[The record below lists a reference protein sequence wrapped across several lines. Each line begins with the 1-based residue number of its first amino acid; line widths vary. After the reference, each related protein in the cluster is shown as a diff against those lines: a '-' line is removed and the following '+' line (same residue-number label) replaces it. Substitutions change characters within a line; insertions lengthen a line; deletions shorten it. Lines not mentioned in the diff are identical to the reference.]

1 MALYLRTTMKFT
13 NILIWVTVL
22 VFGANV
28 AMADSSSTNSPS
40 SDEQQM
46 RALKTAV
53 DEAAA
58 ISDAATN
65 DPGHKLWRNYRR
77 LSETNLSQ
85 IFELAKNNPT
95 SATSF
100 EMLSW
105 IVGNDMAGNG
115 MAERGHFLTN
125 RLGSLEL
132 LAKYQATNA
141 AVGPLC
147 AFIGHSWV
155 WRWRDQPV
163 VDFLQE
169 VAKENPG
176 RANRAQAIFSLGS
189 VNAFKAKELAELENW
204 GDAPFYAA
212 NLGVNKTN
220 HLAELKKENSKSATA
235 VAEQQLQDVIAH
247 YADCRDLRPRA
258 NKERPLLKEQAQ
270 AELFELLHLSIGD
283 VAPEIEGEGVD
294 GKQFKLSDSRGKIT
308 VLSFWASWCVPCMQ
322 LVPAEHALAERLKDQ
337 PFTFIGVNGDAIL
350 PDAKRAMAHEQM
362 TWPSFWNGKG
372 GSEGPI
378 SSAWNVH
385 GWPTVYVIDANG
397 ILRLKFE
404 GYGPQTSNQ
413 LNGSVD
419 ILMKE
424 LASRQK

>member
-1 MALYLRTTMKFT
+1 MPTHVPFGPTQESATDD
-13 NILIWVTVL
+13 IPVVTS
-22 VFGANV
+22 FAG
-28 AMADSSSTNSPS
+28 SST
-40 SDEQQM
+40 
-46 RALKTAV
+46 
-53 DEAAA
+53 
-58 ISDAATN
+58 
-65 DPGHKLWRNYRR
+65 
-77 LSETNLSQ
+77 
-85 IFELAKNNPT
+85 T
-95 SATSF
+95 SAS
-100 EMLSW
+100 
-105 IVGNDMAGNG
+105 VGG
-115 MAERGHFLTN
+115 
-125 RLGSLEL
+125 
-132 LAKYQATNA
+132 Q
-141 AVGPLC
+141 
-147 AFIGHSWV
+147 
-155 WRWRDQPV
+155 
-163 VDFLQE
+163 
-169 VAKENPG
+169 
-176 RANRAQAIFSLGS
+176 
-189 VNAFKAKELAELENW
+189 
-204 GDAPFYAA
+204 
-212 NLGVNKTN
+212 
-220 HLAELKKENSKSATA
+220 A